1 MEEKMYEKLRCS
13 IEQATEHART
23 TKLSERDYDRFLE
36 MLEED
41 EPNEN
46 LKKAMKRCNKMFTD
60 ND

>member
-13 IEQATEHART
+13 IEQATEYART
-23 TKLSERDYDRFLE
+23 TKLSGRDYDHFLE

-41 EPNEN
+41 KPNDN